1 MSETAAKPVTG
12 RIGPS
17 TRRTTQRLLLS
28 AVRSAVIIPRGAE
41 ALNLGHRPVDD
52 GDKGGGAGVGRPGSV
67 TVGVAFEPTQQHRVE
82 LLGEGQRVEALGVR
96 SVHTT

>member
-17 TRRTTQRLLLS
+17 TRRTTQR
-28 AVRSAVIIPRGAE
+28 AVAQRGPLGGHVPPGAE
-41 ALNLGHRPVDD
+41 ALNLGHGSVDD

-82 LLGEGQRVEALGVR
+82 LLGKGQRLEDFGLR
-96 SVHTT
+96 RVHTT